1 MKKINIKVPQNKQIF
16 LSCSME
22 EIASLLEENK
32 KIFSQYSFKI
42 LNQPFKVSRERV
54 RKNILEEALK
64 FSSKF
69 DPNIEE
75 KIISAPQYIIQTG
88 HQPVFFHPGIWIKN
102 IFLNEF
108 VKSPLLDKCLGLYII
123 LDNDNCKDLSLS
135 LPIIF
140 GSGKLSLKK
149 INFLS
154 HTPTPDLPFEECPL
168 PSIKLIKE
176 FTEILLIELSHWKIK
191 IS

>member
-1 MKKINIKVPQNKQIF
+1 MKILNIKIPQNQQIF
-16 LSCSME
+16 LSPSGDK
-22 EIASLLEENK
+22 IGSLLEENE
-32 KIFSQYSFKI
+32 KIFIQYFFTI
-42 LNQPFKVSRERV
+42 LNQSFKEVRENCRKEVV
-54 RKNILEEALK
+54 RRALK

-75 KIISAPQYIIQTG
+75 KICSTTQYIIQSG

-123 LDNDNCKDLSLS
+123 LDNDNCKYLSLS